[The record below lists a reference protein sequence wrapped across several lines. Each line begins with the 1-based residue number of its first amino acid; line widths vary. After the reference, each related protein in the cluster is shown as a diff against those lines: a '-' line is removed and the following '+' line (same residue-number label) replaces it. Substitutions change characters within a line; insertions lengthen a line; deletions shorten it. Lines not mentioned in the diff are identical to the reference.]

1 MSIEMVVAGE
11 AIADDF
17 AADDVDANY
26 QSLVDR
32 NSGGLLCV
40 VGARSSKKTWSRA
53 SSATVSPAI
62 TSATNGGWGA
72 V

>member
-1 MSIEMVVAGE
+1 VS
-11 AIADDF
+11 
-17 AADDVDANY
+17 
-26 QSLVDR
+26 
-32 NSGGLLCV
+32 
-40 VGARSSKKTWSRA
+40 SSKNTRSLA